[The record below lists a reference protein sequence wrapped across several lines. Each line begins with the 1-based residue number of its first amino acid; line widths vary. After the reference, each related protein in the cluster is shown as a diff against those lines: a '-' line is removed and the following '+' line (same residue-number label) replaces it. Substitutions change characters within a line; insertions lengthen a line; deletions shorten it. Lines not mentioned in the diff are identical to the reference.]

1 MSFALKFKVYFLLV
15 LLLLPM
21 LYRILV
27 EFGVGFTTSE
37 IQLFIAGITL
47 LFGAIL
53 FLKDLLENTTE
64 QKNSF
69 DVHLLDIV
77 FFFFC
82 IWQILPTINAINIV
96 EAVYAS
102 ARAFLFLGFF
112 LLFRKLFSIADFSTR
127 KFIFQTASILSILL
141 CLLTYYDILELIK
154 SGRNYNSANLYFIEK
169 SFGHKNPLSAILILS
184 LGFNLLGFLANE
196 GKRTFYNIA
205 TFLTISTILILQ
217 SRVAFIS
224 LLVFAMIVFVGWY
237 LLKLSSREKINLNSK
252 RFAKFSVLSIGLAG
266 VIAVFSFALYVSNAD
281 LQTTGRGRS
290 VNERLV
296 QWDKTKQLIIDNPI
310 LGVGPDNWKV
320 RYGENGLDGLDKAMD
335 YAVFVQPHNDFL
347 WVLSET
353 GILGMI
359 LYLSIFGIV
368 LMGIVFSFTSAD
380 EKHRKKLI
388 VIFASIIG
396 YIILANFTSLRLL
409 IEHQIFLLMIFA
421 IAIIVFDKYAIYN
434 KFKIKITPI
443 VPLIYLF
450 LVGSFVSYMAFAR
463 IYNMQI
469 FEKILLASNK
479 KQWQKVLN
487 TSDKVNQNYY
497 NLLHTGQ
504 PVDYFKGLANNH
516 LKNLPAAQK
525 NLTNALKVNPTNVSS
540 INMLGDVFFKQKQ
553 YEKAIGFYQKS
564 LKINPTY
571 EEAKFDLARANINLS
586 RFKEAR
592 KWLSQTSS
600 DEKQKQELL
609 AVIEKYD
616 RR

>member
-1 MSFALKFKVYFLLV
+1 
-15 LLLLPM
+15 M

-27 EFGVGFTTSE
+27 GFGVGFTTSE
-37 IQLFIAGITL
+37 IQLFVAGITL
-47 LFGAIL
+47 LLGTIL
-53 FLKDLLENTTE
+53 FSKDLLENNTE

-69 DVHLLDIV
+69 AAHLLEIV

-82 IWQILPTINAINIV
+82 IWQIFPTTNAINIV
-96 EAVYAS
+96 EAVYAL

-112 LLFRKLFSIADFSTR
+112 LLFRKLLSTADISTR

-169 SFGHKNPLSAILILS
+169 SFGHKNPLSAILVLL

-196 GKRTFYNIA
+196 GKRIFYIIA
-205 TFLTISTILILQ
+205 MVLTVSTVLILQ

-224 LLVFAMIVFVGWY
+224 LLAFALIIFVGWY
-237 LLKLSSREKINLNSK
+237 LLKLSSKEKINLSSK
-252 RFAKFSVLSIGLAG
+252 RFAKFSVLAIGLIGAMA
-266 VIAVFSFALYVSNAD
+266 ILLFALYVSNAD

-310 LGVGPDNWKV
+310 LGVGPDNWKI
-320 RYGENGLDGLDKAMD
+320 RYGENGLDGLNRAMD

-353 GILGMI
+353 GMLGII
-359 LYLSIFGIV
+359 LYSSMFFIVLIGIV
-368 LMGIVFSFTSAD
+368 ITFMSAD
-380 EKHRKKLI
+380 EMERKNLI
-388 VIFASIIG
+388 VLFATITS

-421 IAIIVFDKYAIYN
+421 ITIIVFDKYAVYN
-434 KFKIKITPI
+434 KFKIKITPM
-443 VPLIYLF
+443 VPLIFLF
-450 LVGSFVSYMAFAR
+450 LVGSFVAYMAFAR

-469 FEKILLASNK
+469 FEKTLLASDK

-487 TSDKVNQNYY
+487 ISNKVNQNYY

-516 LKNLPAAQK
+516 LKKLPESQK

-540 INMLGDVFFKQKQ
+540 INMLGDVYFKQKQ
-553 YEKAIGFYQKS
+553 YEKAITFYQKS

-586 RFKEAR
+586 RFTEAR
-592 KWLSQTSS
+592 KWLSLTNS

-609 AVIEKYD
+609 VIIERYD